1 MADVTAAGSE
11 CWLTP
16 HGLGLAATG
25 KSDPTLTAVD
35 GAGLGW
41 RHSLATGP
49 ALQGPCTLRGPV
61 AESPAPLRD
70 LGGQRPEAVLP
81 GEWGPESTAG
91 CDVDPLLLG
100 GLRQVRSPF
109 PTSVSPSA
117 RSLQTPVPLSAAS
130 EKSAGSQYPKS
141 KQGTPRFKV
150 A

>member
-11 CWLTP
+11 CWLIP
-16 HGLGLAATG
+16 HGLSPAATR
-25 KSDPTLTAVD
+25 KSDPAITAAD

-49 ALQGPCTLRGPV
+49 PLQGPRILRGPV
-61 AESPAPLRD
+61 AESSAPLRD
-70 LGGQRPEAVLP
+70 LGDQRPEAVLL
-81 GEWGPESTAG
+81 GERGPESTAG

-100 GLRQVRSPF
+100 ELRQVRSSF

-117 RSLQTPVPLSAAS
+117 RSLQTPLSAAL
-130 EKSAGSQYPKS
+130 EKGTRSQYPKC
-141 KQGTPRFKV
+141 KQELIRVKV